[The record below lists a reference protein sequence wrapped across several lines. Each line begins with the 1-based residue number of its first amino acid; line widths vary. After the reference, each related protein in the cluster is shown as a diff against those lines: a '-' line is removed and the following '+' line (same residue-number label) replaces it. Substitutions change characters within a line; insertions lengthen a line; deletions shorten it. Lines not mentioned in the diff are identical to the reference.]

1 MIFNT
6 YSIGTKVF
14 VSVVTFINMTTKN
27 QEAEALCAQVAWF
40 NFEAEGPF

>member
-1 MIFNT
+1 
-6 YSIGTKVF
+6 
-14 VSVVTFINMTTKN
+14 MTTKKKKN